1 MHFFFTLK
9 SSIKLNTG
17 IAAAFCLLLSF
28 TAGSGSAMAQNVT
41 KVDTVAASGSV
52 INLTQAIQIALANNV
67 QIQRALLSIKDA
79 DQQVRG
85 AWSGALPEVTASAN
99 YTRNLEVPVNFI
111 PEVVF
116 NPDGDPNN
124 LIPVAFGTDNNW
136 SGGLTVSQTLF
147 DGEVFVGIS
156 SSKLFKTV
164 QAESLRVAAQQVV
177 TQTRLG
183 YYQVLIAKEQVNLL
197 ESQINRISENLDDTR
212 AQYKQGLVDNYAV
225 LQLEVQLG
233 NLRPQLTQA
242 RYDIDEARR
251 NLLDI
256 MGLPLSLSLNI
267 AGDLGTF
274 KIQNNTAV
282 DPENKSIKKVDRL
295 TPVQF
300 QPDSLLMQWA
310 NNNRG
315 DLRVIDLQQQLQKR
329 QIKANKSQYLPTLSA
344 SYNLQY
350 NAAQSGRPIFF
361 GTEEQ
366 RARSQTLIL
375 SLSLPIF
382 QGFERDVAVQQAKIQ
397 LQDLQLVEYQA
408 EKAAHNEIITA
419 EENIR
424 EVYETATARRNA
436 VDQAQRGYDRAIL
449 RYENGLG
456 SQEEITDAQLQLREA
471 ERNYAQMVFDYLS
484 AKAQYDRAVGLVP
497 FVDQDPDAVR
507 EDMNSK
513 KYEVFPSPLKTN

>member
-1 MHFFFTLK
+1 MHSF
-9 SSIKLNTG
+9 LNSRFDLITK
-17 IAAAFCLLLSF
+17 ISAFAIVCCLLIL
-28 TAGSGSAMAQNVT
+28 TATPNPANAQEASG
-41 KVDTVAASGSV
+41 VDTLRLGSSP

-67 QIQRALLSIKDA
+67 QIKRALLSIKDA

-136 SGGLTVSQTLF
+136 SGGVTVSQTLF

-156 SSKLFKTV
+156 ASKLFKTV

-177 TQTRLG
+177 TQTRVA
-183 YYQVLIAKEQVNLL
+183 YYETLIAKEQVRLL
-197 ESQINRISENLDDTR
+197 DSQINRIEMNLDDTR
-212 AQYKQGLVDNYAV
+212 AQNKQGLVDNYAV

-233 NLRPQLTQA
+233 NIRPQLTQA
-242 RYDIDEARR
+242 QYDIDAARR
-251 NLLDI
+251 NLLDV
-256 MGLPLSLSLNI
+256 MGLPIKLSINVQGNLGVFEIQDEKATAPINTSL
-267 AGDLGTF
+267 
-274 KIQNNTAV
+274 
-282 DPENKSIKKVDRL
+282 KKVDRL
-295 TPVQF
+295 TPIQF

-315 DLRVIDLQQQLQKR
+315 DLRVIDIQKQLQER
-329 QIKANKSQYLPTLSA
+329 QIKANRSQYLPTLSA

-350 NAAQSGRPIFF
+350 NAAQSGRPVFF
-361 GTEEQ
+361 GREEQ
-366 RARSQTLIL
+366 RARSQTIML

-382 QGFERDVAVQQAKIQ
+382 QGFQRDVAIQQAKIQ
-397 LQDLQLVEYQA
+397 LQDLELFEYQA
-408 EKAAHNEIITA
+408 EQTARNEIITA

-424 EVYETATARRNA
+424 EVYQTATARRKA
-436 VDQAQRGYDRAIL
+436 VEQSQRGYDRALL

-456 SQEEITDAQLQLREA
+456 SQQEITDAQLQLREA
-471 ERNYAQMVFDYLS
+471 ERNYAQMVFNYLS
-484 AKAQYDRAVGLVP
+484 AKARYDQAVGIVP
-497 FVDQDPDAVR
+497 FVDEDPQAVR
-507 EDMNSK
+507 NDITGNPNDAL
-513 KYEVFPSPLKTN
+513 PSSLETN